1 MSVDL
6 KLDRNH
12 DLALSKGYDVVL
24 IDGLQRVRQQI
35 KVTLLT
41 FLGEWFLDN
50 TWGVPYFETIMVK
63 SPNRAEIE
71 NVVRARVRDVPGVTA
86 VPNVQVEIDAQ
97 ARQGRITL
105 DDIQTNEGPVT
116 VSVTR

>member
-6 KLDRNH
+6 KLSRDH
-12 DLALSKGYDVVL
+12 DLALSKTGDVELV
-24 IDGLQRVRQQI
+24 DGIHRIKQQI

-41 FLGEWFLDN
+41 FLGEWFLDD
-50 TWGVPYFETIMVK
+50 TWGVPYLEKIMVK
-63 SPNRAEIE
+63 SPSRAEIE
-71 NVVRARVRDVPGVTA
+71 NVIRAKVRDVPGVTA
-86 VPNVQVEIDAQ
+86 VPHVQVEIDAQ

-105 DDIQTNEGPVT
+105 EDIQTSEGPVT

>member
-1 MSVDL
+1 MSIDL
-6 KLDRNH
+6 KLDRDH
-12 DLALSKGYDVVL
+12 DLALSKTGGIMLV
-24 IDGLQRVRQQI
+24 DGIQRVRQQI

-50 TWGVPYFETIMVK
+50 TWGVPYLEKIMVK
-63 SPNRAEIE
+63 APNRAEIE
-71 NVVRARVRDVPGVTA
+71 NVVRARVRNVPGVIA
-86 VPNVQVEIDAQ
+86 VPNVLVEIDAQ

-105 DDIQTNEGPVT
+105 NDIQTSEGPVT